1 MIQFSDVNQWY
12 KQFHVLKDVSLHIK
26 KGEVCVIAGR
36 NGAGKSTFFETIL
49 GLLPGYTG
57 TVKVLGED
65 IAKSRKWMHKISF
78 LPEKFQLYPQL
89 TVFENLEF
97 FTSLQKG
104 HIDDLKKVLDL
115 TGMSIYKDKKIKD
128 LSKGMLQRLG
138 LSLAFLGKP
147 EFIILDEPTSGIDP
161 QGRLEIIEIIHS
173 LNQLG
178 ITIIFSSHHLSEIE
192 RVGTHVIKIENQTIE
207 KMSADQYL
215 SDFYSNAGLDPN
227 GKSLLSLIK

>member
-1 MIQFSDVNQWY
+1 MIQLSDVNQWY
-12 KQFHVLKDVSLHIK
+12 KQFHVLKDVNLHIK

-36 NGAGKSTFFETIL
+36 NGAGKSTFFKTIL

-65 IAKSRKWMHKISF
+65 ITKSRKWMHKISF

-89 TVFENLEF
+89 TVFENLAF

-104 HIDDLKKVLDL
+104 HIDDLEKVLDL
-115 TGMSIYKDKKIKD
+115 TGMLNHRDKRIKD
-128 LSKGMLQRLG
+128 LSKGMLQRIG

-147 EFIILDEPTSGIDP
+147 ELIILDEPTSGIDP
-161 QGRLEIIEIIHS
+161 CGRLEIIEIIHS

-178 ITIIFSSHHLSEIE
+178 ITIIFSSHHLSEID

-207 KMSADQYL
+207 KMNADQYL
-215 SDFYSNAGLDPN
+215 ADFYVNASRGPK
-227 GKSLLSLIK
+227 GKALFSL